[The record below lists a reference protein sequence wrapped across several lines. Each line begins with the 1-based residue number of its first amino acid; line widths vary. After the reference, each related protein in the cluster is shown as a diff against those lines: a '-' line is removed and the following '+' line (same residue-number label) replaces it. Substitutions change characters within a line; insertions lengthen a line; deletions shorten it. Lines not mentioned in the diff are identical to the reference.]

1 MEAHGRPPFLPPLKS
16 CSPHSSSLA
25 LLLRS
30 GSGREKKEA
39 VEEFGD
45 VAREGN
51 GAFVESLGG
60 THKTKPGQT
69 NQERGT
75 GSSGC
80 SDSGQPAGDRG
91 ERQPTSRQGWGRCCC
106 RCVGP
111 CARALTCT
119 FLAYRYAIP
128 LPNPSSCCRRCVP
141 REIQTSHFLR
151 HLASSHISS
160 KHPLSTQV
168 ARQVNL
174 TD

>member
-1 MEAHGRPPFLPPLKS
+1 MF
-16 CSPHSSSLA
+16 SP
-25 LLLRS
+25 LLLF
-30 GSGREKKEA
+30 GSSPSLRFRVGKKKEA

-51 GAFVESLGG
+51 GAFVESWG
-60 THKTKPGQT
+60 KKNTKQNRGKQTKKEEPGAPGVQT
-69 NQERGT
+69 AAR
-75 GSSGC
+75 
-80 SDSGQPAGDRG
+80 QPAGDRG

-119 FLAYRYAIP
+119 FLAYRDAIP

-141 REIQTSHFLR
+141 REIRTSHFLR

-160 KHPLSTQV
+160 KHPLYTQV